1 MRINFDAEP
10 VCAPQPTGIGM
21 VEIELCKRMIK
32 KYPEN
37 DYLFTCFSLR
47 HNGEK
52 RERIRSRAEGKAK
65 IKIFPLLSSGLYK
78 MIGSV
83 LPLPYRMFFGGR
95 SEITHFFNFVI
106 PFGVR
111 GKRVCTIHDLAFKR
125 YPETVNLKTRKYLE
139 YSIKKTI
146 KRADKI
152 VVVSKFTADELTELY
167 GVPSEKIAVIYNGVD
182 FDLYNGNIDREA
194 ADAVLEKR
202 ELERGKYF
210 FYLGTIEPR
219 KNIYRMVG
227 AYAKCAMRLK
237 AEGKEVPKL
246 VLGGKL
252 GWYYDEILE
261 RIKKENIE
269 DNIRLLGYVDENEK
283 PSLYS
288 GALAFTFPS
297 LYEGFGLPIAEAM
310 ACGTPVLTSNSTSLA
325 EIAGDSAIL
334 CDAMSEEDMAE
345 GMYRLATEPE
355 LRAELSAKGP
365 MRAREFDWDASAE
378 KLYKLYGEVI
388 NGTPKNNTTE
398 ARNGEL

>member
-10 VCAPQPTGIGM
+10 LCAPQPTGIGM
-21 VEIELCKRMIK
+21 VEIELCKRIIK

-47 HNGEK
+47 NTAEK
-52 RERIRSRAEGKAK
+52 RVRIKDRAEGKAK

-83 LPLPYRMFFGGR
+83 LPLPYRVFFGGK

-106 PFGVR
+106 PFGVK
-111 GKRVCTIHDLAFKR
+111 GKRICTIHDLAFKR

-152 VVVSKFTADELTELY
+152 VVVSKFTAHELCELY

-182 FDLYNGNIDREA
+182 FNLYNGNIDREA

-202 ELERGKYF
+202 GLERGKYF

-269 DNIRLLGYVDENEK
+269 DNIKLLGYVDENEK
-283 PSLYS
+283 PALYS

-325 EIAGDSAIL
+325 EIAGESAIL
-334 CDAMSEEDMAE
+334 CDPMSEEEMAD
-345 GMYRLATEPE
+345 GMYALAADGA
-355 LRAELSAKGP
+355 LRVSLSEKGAV
-365 MRAREFDWDASAE
+365 RVREFDWDASAE
-378 KLYKLYGEVI
+378 KLYGLYKEVLSI
-388 NGTPKNNTTE
+388 TPKKTKA